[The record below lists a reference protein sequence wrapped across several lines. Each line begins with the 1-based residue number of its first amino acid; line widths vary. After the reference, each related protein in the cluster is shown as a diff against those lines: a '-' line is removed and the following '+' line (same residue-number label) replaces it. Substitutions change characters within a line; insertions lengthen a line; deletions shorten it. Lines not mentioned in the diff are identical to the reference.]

1 MKVRII
7 EISKAILALV
17 VVLSVCTIANAQV
30 KYDSNG
36 RLTIGN
42 TTPYEFYGI
51 TAYGGGMYLKTKTS
65 NFFQIDVTPAA
76 TRLASHYDQVV
87 FYNTKTSTFN
97 SIQVKNVYNYSD
109 ARAKTNVQS
118 LNNGLDYIL
127 KLRPVSYTFSD
138 NSDRSLFK
146 YWRKWKRN
154 RAISTRSRK
163 SFA

>member
-1 MKVRII
+1 MKVRVIKF
-7 EISKAILALV
+7 SKAILVL

-36 RLTIGN
+36 KLTIGN

-51 TAYGGGMYLKTKTS
+51 TAYGGGIYLKSKTS

-109 ARAKTNVQS
+109 ARAKTQ
-118 LNNGLDYIL
+118 
-127 KLRPVSYTFSD
+127 
-138 NSDRSLFK
+138 
-146 YWRKWKRN
+146 KRMYN
-154 RAISTRSRK
+154 H
-163 SFA
+163 

>member
-65 NFFQIDVTPAA
+65 NFF
-76 TRLASHYDQVV
+76 S
-87 FYNTKTSTFN
+87 N
-97 SIQVKNVYNYSD
+97 
-109 ARAKTNVQS
+109 
-118 LNNGLDYIL
+118 
-127 KLRPVSYTFSD
+127 
-138 NSDRSLFK
+138 
-146 YWRKWKRN
+146 
-154 RAISTRSRK
+154 
-163 SFA
+163 